1 VIPPKAIRATIAD
14 LDWTAQRWDDLVEYR
29 LKGTPRPWRQPDE
42 LTPEKRA
49 ERDALARLE
58 KVELERWGRA
68 PGFSPAPLHVSTL
81 DVMVDVLAEADALHE
96 TVAQYLGHDRLEP
109 AISAFD
115 DPTRFLAYVASRV
128 GDTARES
135 DDLFALVAEKAAAMR
150 TAIAA
155 ELGEVEDGQ
164 TLNAICPFCCGVTT
178 RHPAGGAKTMRF
190 RLIED
195 RLHAGEKEAVIVCE
209 SGACEP
215 FAAECSLRVRNHPA
229 WRFTDWEWLAE
240 RLLPAS

>member
-1 VIPPKAIRATIAD
+1 MTAD
-14 LDWTAQRWDDLVEYR
+14 RWDDLVEYR

-42 LTPEKRA
+42 LTPERRA

-58 KVELERWGRA
+58 KAEVERWGRA
-68 PGFSPAPLHVSTL
+68 PGFSPAPMHVSTL

-109 AISAFD
+109 ATSALD
-115 DPTRFLAYVASRV
+115 DPTRFLHYVAVRV
-128 GDTARES
+128 GPAAAES

-150 TAIAA
+150 TAIAS
-155 ELGEVEDGQ
+155 ELGEIEDGQ
-164 TLNAICPFCCGVTT
+164 TLNAICPFCCGVTM
-178 RHPAGGAKTMRF
+178 RHSAGGAKTMRF
-190 RLIED
+190 RLIDD
-195 RLHAGEKEAVIVCE
+195 RLHEGEKEAVIVCE

-215 FAAECSLRVRNHPA
+215 FAAECSLRVRNYPA